1 MAYLAYCDQAG
12 RGHRRAVIAL
22 SKRMGR
28 VAARTFID
36 TRVRS
41 QIVST
46 VSFALG
52 VLATR
57 VQSLSLQDMFVL
69 CQQHG
74 FEVDIAAEKPAFL
87 NDDDVIFIAEL
98 DMAA

>member
-1 MAYLAYCDQAG
+1 
-12 RGHRRAVIAL
+12 V
-22 SKRMGR
+22 SP
-28 VAARTFID
+28 RTSID

-41 QIVST
+41 QIAST

-52 VLATR
+52 LPAPR
-57 VQSLSLQDMFVL
+57 VQTLTLQEIFVL

-74 FEVDIAAEKPAFL
+74 FEVDITVETPATLGSDEVGFA
-87 NDDDVIFIAEL
+87 AEL

>member
-1 MAYLAYCDQAG
+1 
-12 RGHRRAVIAL
+12 VVAL

-28 VAARTFID
+28 VAARTFIN

-41 QIVST
+41 QIAST

-52 VLATR
+52 VPATR
-57 VQSLSLQDMFVL
+57 VQTLSVQEMFVL

-74 FEVDIAAEKPAFL
+74 FEVDITLERPAALREGEISFS
-87 NDDDVIFIAEL
+87 AEL

>member
-1 MAYLAYCDQAG
+1 M
-12 RGHRRAVIAL
+12 VAL

-28 VAARTFID
+28 VAARTFIN

-52 VLATR
+52 VPATR

-74 FEVDIAAEKPAFL
+74 FEVDITVERPATL
-87 NDDDVIFIAEL
+87 NDDEVGFSAEL
-98 DMAA
+98 DIAA